1 MLYSSTRGND
11 NNINFVQV
19 MLNGLAKDGG
29 LYVPN
34 NIPKIS
40 KKKLQELK
48 NLSYVD
54 LAYEVTKDFV
64 VSKDISRQEYKLI
77 LKKTYSKKFG
87 DEIINID
94 RLNNNEFILNLFH
107 GPTFAFKDYALQLL
121 GNLYDFILKKK
132 KLNLTIIGATSGDTG
147 SAAISA
153 LSRYQNIEVFILYPQ
168 GRVTEIQR
176 KQMTTSQSNNV
187 HALAVETDFDG
198 CQAMVKELF
207 LWVTL
212 LL

>member
-64 VSKDISRQEYKLI
+64 VSKDISKQEYKLI

-87 DEIINID
+87 DEVINID
-94 RLNNNEFILNLFH
+94 RLNKNEFILNLFY

-132 KLNLTIIGATSGDTG
+132 NLT
-147 SAAISA
+147 
-153 LSRYQNIEVFILYPQ
+153 
-168 GRVTEIQR
+168 
-176 KQMTTSQSNNV
+176 
-187 HALAVETDFDG
+187 
-198 CQAMVKELF
+198 
-207 LWVTL
+207 
-212 LL
+212 

>member
-64 VSKDISRQEYKLI
+64 VSKDISREEYKLI
-77 LKKTYSKKFG
+77 LKKPIVKNLVMRLS
-87 DEIINID
+87 ILIN
-94 RLNNNEFILNLFH
+94 
-107 GPTFAFKDYALQLL
+107 
-121 GNLYDFILKKK
+121 
-132 KLNLTIIGATSGDTG
+132 
-147 SAAISA
+147 
-153 LSRYQNIEVFILYPQ
+153 
-168 GRVTEIQR
+168 
-176 KQMTTSQSNNV
+176 
-187 HALAVETDFDG
+187 
-198 CQAMVKELF
+198 
-207 LWVTL
+207 
-212 LL
+212 